1 MNRKLHNS
9 VTALFATTGLL
20 VLSLMA
26 ANPIRDHF
34 PGADTAPVVQQVPA
48 APAPASTANVAKAS
62 KAAAE
67 ARHAAEAAKRIE
79 ARAADLELRLSQTK
93 NTREAI
99 GEIVGFAAEA
109 ATLASIAA
117 AMDGVENGDAAI
129 VDINADT
136 ERTTTPARKRPHGRQ
151 SVAMPFFSF
160 APRG

>member
-26 ANPIRDHF
+26 ANPVRTQSDAIV
-34 PGADTAPVVQQVPA
+34 APVVQQQVPVA
-48 APAPASTANVAKAS
+48 RVQPVRPAQLAV
-62 KAAAE
+62 E
-67 ARHAAEAAKRIE
+67 ARHAIEAAKRIE
-79 ARAADLELRLSQTK
+79 ARAAVLEVRLEHAK
-93 NTREAI
+93 NA
-99 GEIVGFAAEA
+99 GDALGQIVGFAAEA

-117 AMDGVENGDAAI
+117 AMDGMEATDSVIADNAI
-129 VDINADT
+129 DGESST
-136 ERTTTPARKRPHGRQ
+136 PPARKRAHGRQ

>member
-9 VTALFATTGLL
+9 VTALVATSGLL

-26 ANPIRDHF
+26 ANPIRSHL
-34 PGADTAPVVQQVPA
+34 PGADIAPVVQQVPA
-48 APAPASTANVAKAS
+48 APAPAANVAT
-62 KAAAE
+62 E
-67 ARHAAEAAKRIE
+67 ARHAVEAAKRIE
-79 ARAADLELRLSQTK
+79 ARAADLQARLAQTK
-93 NTREAI
+93 NTNEAI

-117 AMDGVENGDAAI
+117 AMDGVETGDAAI
-129 VDINADT
+129 VDADT
-136 ERTTTPARKRPHGRQ
+136 ERSTNTPARKRAHGRQ

>member
-26 ANPIRDHF
+26 ANPIRSHL
-34 PGADTAPVVQQVPA
+34 PGADVAPVVQQVPA
-48 APAPASTANVAKAS
+48 APAPTAEVAKAT
-62 KAAAE
+62 AE
-67 ARHAAEAAKRIE
+67 ARHTAEAAKRIE
-79 ARAADLELRLSQTK
+79 ARAADLELRLAQSK
-93 NTREAI
+93 NTSEAI

-117 AMDGVENGDAAI
+117 AMDGVEGNAAI
-129 VDINADT
+129 VDATDT
-136 ERTTTPARKRPHGRQ
+136 ERTTTPARKRAHGRQ

>member
-26 ANPIRDHF
+26 ANPVRTQSDAIV
-34 PGADTAPVVQQVPA
+34 APVVQQQVPV
-48 APAPASTANVAKAS
+48 APAPAAKIAVQ
-62 KAAAE
+62 
-67 ARHAAEAAKRIE
+67 ARHAAAAAQRIE
-79 ARAADLELRLSQTK
+79 KRAADLELRQAQSK
-93 NTREAI
+93 NTSEAI

>member
-1 MNRKLHNS
+1 
-9 VTALFATTGLL
+9 
-20 VLSLMA
+20 
-26 ANPIRDHF
+26 
-34 PGADTAPVVQQVPA
+34 VVQQVPA
-48 APAPASTANVAKAS
+48 VPAPTAKVAKV
-62 KAAAE
+62 AAE

-93 NTREAI
+93 NTHEAI

-117 AMDGVENGDAAI
+117 AMDGVEAGDAAI
-129 VDINADT
+129 VDADT
-136 ERTTTPARKRPHGRQ
+136 ERTNTPARKRAHGRQ

>member
-1 MNRKLHNS
+1 MNRKLHNT
-9 VTALFATTGLL
+9 VTALVATTGLL

-26 ANPIRDHF
+26 SNP
-34 PGADTAPVVQQVPA
+34 VM
-48 APAPASTANVAKAS
+48 APAPTP
-62 KAAAE
+62 AE
-67 ARHAAEAAKRIE
+67 SLVQARHAAEAAKRIE
-79 ARAADLELRLSQTK
+79 ARAADLELRLAQAK

-136 ERTTTPARKRPHGRQ
+136 ERTTPARKRPHGRQ